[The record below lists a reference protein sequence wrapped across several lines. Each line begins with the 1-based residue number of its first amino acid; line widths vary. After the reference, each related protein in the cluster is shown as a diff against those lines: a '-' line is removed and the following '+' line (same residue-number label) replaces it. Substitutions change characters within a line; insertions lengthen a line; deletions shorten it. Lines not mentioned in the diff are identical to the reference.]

1 MDINQINVA
10 NLAYIGDSVYEVN
23 IRYFLV
29 TKHGLKIDE
38 LQTMSKK
45 FVSAV
50 SQSKLIDYLMDNNF
64 LTDDEQLLIN
74 RARNYKPKSK
84 PKHVLI
90 KDYKKATS
98 LEALFG
104 ALYINND
111 LNRIKALIKIIIDK
125 VENK

>member
-50 SQSKLIDYLMDNNF
+50 SQSKIIDYLMDNNF

-74 RARNYKPKSK
+74 RARNYKPNSK
-84 PKHVLI
+84 PKNTDI
-90 KDYKKATS
+90 KTYKKATA

-104 ALYINND
+104 MLYLSNNKD
-111 LNRIKALIKIIIDK
+111 RLEIITKEILG
-125 VENK
+125 

>member
-29 TKHGLKIDE
+29 TKYGLKIDE

-50 SQSKLIDYLMDNNF
+50 SQSKIIDYLMDNNF

-98 LEALFG
+98 LETLFG

-111 LNRIKALIKIIIDK
+111 LNRIKKLIKIIIDK